1 MVRMSELIASI
12 TRTTSTGAS
21 RPVTAAKALMGCGE
35 LLSSRVKSC
44 CCRSATGGPDFGVTT
59 TSRWMLP
66 PAGWT
71 CGLAC
76 RAEAAAVQKKVT
88 RRKRATRELLNMTCK
103 PPGENL
109 WFSLDYI
116 AKLDGDKC
124 HLLR

>member
-1 MVRMSELIASI
+1 MVRGSELIASI
-12 TRTTSTGAS
+12 TRTTSTGAW
-21 RPVTAAKALMGCGE
+21 RPLTAAREVMGCGE

-44 CCRSATGGPDFGVTT
+44 CCRSATGVPDFGVTT

-76 RAEAAAVQKKVT
+76 WAEAAAVQRRVT
-88 RRKRATRELLNMTCK
+88 RRKRPKRELPNMTCK

-116 AKLDGDKC
+116 AKLDGDEC
-124 HLLR
+124 HLFR